1 MVDRALSN
9 QQISGLLLL
18 CFENERPLQG
28 MIAHLDW
35 RFDGHFSR
43 LMKSQLITGARGEAV
58 YAPIL
63 WNDRTLHFLVI
74 GGGMRN
80 EMIPRLEAS
89 RAVLREALNK
99 WDEIKVPDMALSRTD
114 WEIEDEQ
121 TQVKERKLCIVN

>member
-63 WNDRTLHFLVI
+63 WNERTLHFLVI
-74 GGGMRN
+74 GGGMRD
-80 EMIPRLEAS
+80 ESIARPQSS
-89 RAVLREALNK
+89 RPLLIEALKK
-99 WDEIKVPDMALSRTD
+99 WDELMIPDMALSRTD
-114 WEIEDEQ
+114 WEIEEEQ
-121 TQVKERKLCIVN
+121 TEVKERKLCIVN

>member
-43 LMKSQLITGARGEAV
+43 LMKSQLITGARGEAI

-63 WNDRTLHFLVI
+63 WNERTLHFLVI
-74 GGGMRN
+74 GGGMRD
-80 EMIPRLEAS
+80 ESKARPESS
-89 RAVLREALNK
+89 RPLLIEALKK
-99 WDEIKVPDMALSRTD
+99 WDELKIPDMALSRTD
-114 WEIEDEQ
+114 WEIEEEQ
-121 TQVKERKLCIVN
+121 TEVKERKLCIVN

>member
-74 GGGMRN
+74 GGGMRS
-80 EMIPRLEAS
+80 ESRPRLEAS
-89 RAVLREALNK
+89 RAVLLEALKK

-121 TQVKERKLCIVN
+121 TEVKERKLCIVN

>member
-43 LMKSQLITGARGEAV
+43 LMKTQLITGARGEAV

-63 WNDRTLHFLVI
+63 WNEKTLHFLVV
-74 GGGMRN
+74 GGGMRD
-80 EMIPRLEAS
+80 ESRSRLEAS
-89 RAVLREALNK
+89 RELLIEALQK
-99 WDEIKVPDMALSRTD
+99 WDELKIPDMALSRMD

-121 TQVKERKLCIVN
+121 TEVKERKLCIVN

>member
-43 LMKSQLITGARGEAV
+43 LMKSQLITGALGEAV
-58 YAPIL
+58 YAPLL
-63 WNDRTLHFLVI
+63 WNERTLHFLVM

-80 EMIPRLEAS
+80 EAQPRAEAS
-89 RAVLREALNK
+89 RALLLEALQK
-99 WDEIKVPDMALSRTD
+99 WDELKIPDMALSRTD
-114 WEIEDEQ
+114 WEIKDEQ
-121 TQVKERKLCIVN
+121 TEVKERKLCIVN

>member
-35 RFDGHFSR
+35 RLDGHFSR

-63 WNDRTLHFLVI
+63 WNERTLHFLVI
-74 GGGMRN
+74 GGGMRD
-80 EMIPRLEAS
+80 ETQTRSESSRPLLLEA
-89 RAVLREALNK
+89 LKK
-99 WDEIKVPDMALSRTD
+99 WDELRIPDMALSRTD
-114 WEIEDEQ
+114 WEIEEEQ
-121 TQVKERKLCIVN
+121 NEVKERKLCIVN